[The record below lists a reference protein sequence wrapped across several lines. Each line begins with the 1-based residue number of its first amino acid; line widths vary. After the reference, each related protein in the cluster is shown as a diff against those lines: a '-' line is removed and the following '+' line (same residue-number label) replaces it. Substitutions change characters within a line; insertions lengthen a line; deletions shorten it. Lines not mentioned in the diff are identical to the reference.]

1 MRALLPLVLLATFG
15 CGSDLLGPD
24 FAEELVHFGGCVD
37 VIFYAVDSDDE
48 VMVTFLAEGLVAEAR
63 AAGREISTVVEL
75 PTDDV
80 ELTVEQGSQISDAT
94 CDDVIEAPGPRVRHT
109 WTAISGTATVR
120 IRPPLESSG
129 AQGDLVLEDVG
140 FASGDEQPIKLER
153 LEWQNVFVGW
163 FPG

>member
-1 MRALLPLVLLATFG
+1 MRALLSLALLVTSG

-24 FAEELVHFGGCVD
+24 FAEELVHFSGCGD
-37 VIFYAVDSDDE
+37 VIYYAVDSDDE
-48 VMVTFLAEGLVAEAR
+48 VMVIFRAEGLVAEAR
-63 AAGREISTVVEL
+63 AAGSEISTVVEL
-75 PTDDV
+75 PMDDV

-94 CDDVIEAPGPRVRHT
+94 CDDVIEGPGPRVRRT

-120 IRPPLESSG
+120 IRPLLDSSG
-129 AQGDLVLEDVG
+129 TRGDLVLEDVG

-153 LEWQNVFVGW
+153 LEWQNVVVGW